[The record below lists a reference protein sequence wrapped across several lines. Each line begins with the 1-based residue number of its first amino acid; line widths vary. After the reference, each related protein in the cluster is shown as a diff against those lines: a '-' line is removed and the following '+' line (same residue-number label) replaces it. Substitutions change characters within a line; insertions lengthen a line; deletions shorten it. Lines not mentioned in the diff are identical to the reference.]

1 LSEHLVVRSPEPGG
15 TLPPGAALRVGFRV
29 DPGWQSLEAR
39 LLVDGED
46 VTAESRQRIAATHPA
61 SRVELVYAPA
71 NGWAPGEHEAAVV
84 LREGA
89 PPDAWTFR
97 VS

>member
-15 TLPPGAALRVGFRV
+15 TLPPGGALRVGLRV
-29 DPGWQSLEAR
+29 DPGWQSLVAR

-46 VTAESRQRIAATHPA
+46 VTAASGQRIAATFPA

-71 NGWAPGEHEAAVV
+71 DGWAPGEHEVAVV
-84 LREGA
+84 LGDGL
-89 PPDAWTFR
+89 PPEAWTFS

>member
-15 TLPPGAALRVGFRV
+15 TVPPGGALRVGVPV
-29 DPGWQSLEAR
+29 DPGWQSLAAR

-46 VTAESRQRIAATHPA
+46 VTEASGQRIATTFPA

-71 NGWAPGEHEAAVV
+71 DGWTPGEHRAAVV
-84 LREGA
+84 TGGDE

>member
-15 TLPPGAALRVGFRV
+15 TLPPGGALRVGFRV
-29 DPGWQSLEAR
+29 DPGWQSLVAR

-46 VTAESRQRIAATHPA
+46 VTAACGQRIATTFPA

-71 NGWAPGEHEAAVV
+71 GGWAPGEHEAVV
-84 LREGA
+84 LLGDGVSPES
-89 PPDAWTFR
+89 WTFS